1 MSPTTSRQ
9 ILRLAVPAF
18 GALVAEPLYVLYD
31 LAVVGRLGAQ
41 SLAGMA
47 IGGLIL
53 AQVGAQ
59 LTFLAYGTTAR
70 SARLFGSGD
79 RRGAAGEGVQSTWLA
94 LGIGV
99 AIVAVMQALA
109 QPVAGIIGGP
119 DIASTAVEWLRV
131 ALFGVPLILVAL
143 AGSGWLRGVSDT
155 ARPLGYIAAGLVVS
169 ALLCPGLVH
178 GWLML
183 PHLGVPGSAVANV
196 AGQSVTAV
204 LFLRALLAERV
215 ALRPDFVVMRD
226 QLRLGRD
233 LIARSL
239 GFQVCFLS
247 AGAVAARF
255 GAAAVGAHQIVLQL
269 WNLIALLLDSIA
281 IAAQALVG
289 AALGSGRVDEAKALA
304 WRLTRWSAMLALVVA
319 AAVAALYGLLPPLL
333 APDATVVSRAHEV
346 WWILVALIPLGGIV
360 FALDGVLLGAG
371 DAAFLRNIT
380 LASALVGFLPLIWL
394 SFAFEWGLR
403 GIWAGLGAFITLRV
417 LAVVWR
423 TSSGRWAIAGARV
436 PQVEKGAVLD

>member
-1 MSPTTSRQ
+1 MTPTESRQ

-70 SARLFGSGD
+70 SARLYGSGS

-94 LGIGV
+94 LGIGM
-99 AIVAVMQALA
+99 AIVVAMQALA
-109 QPVAGIIGGP
+109 QPVAEIIGGP
-119 DIASTAVEWLRV
+119 DIASIAVEWLRI

-155 ARPLGYIAAGLVVS
+155 ARPLGYVAAGLVVS
-169 ALLCPGLVH
+169 ALLCPALVH
-178 GWLML
+178 GWLIL

-215 ALRPDFVVMRD
+215 VLRPDFAVMRD

-255 GAAAVGAHQIVLQL
+255 GAAAVGAHQVVLQL

-304 WRLTRWSAMLALVVA
+304 WRLTRWSAVMALVVA
-319 AAVAALYGLLPPLL
+319 AVVAALYGLLPPLL

-394 SFAFEWGLR
+394 SFAFDWGLR

-423 TSSGRWAIAGARV
+423 TSSGKWAIAGARV
-436 PQVEKGAVLD
+436 PQVEKGAILD